1 MNTDLSAIIP
11 DQPMSIGRY
20 SIGFKVSIPIER
32 KRNKSYRLSNCLL
45 ILKRWGCLWKT
56 TVLRELGSH
65 LTEEDCGPV
74 ALTHTWSV
82 LER

>member
-11 DQPMSIGRY
+11 DRPMSIGRY
-20 SIGFKVSIPIER
+20 SIGLRVSIPIER

-82 LER
+82 LEQ